1 MKGGKKFI
9 TTPTFVE
16 SPPFRSKTPQ
26 LSRKNRLLS
35 LTIRPQKAST
45 LRRNEM
51 KEGNNYRKPMKPPLY
66 ARVRALSQFRFCL
79 HPSPH
84 QITSYQSNTCGWTS
98 YVHPHIKTHILLFDL
113 YNINTRKGKGEGY
126 LGWMFTLFFTLNAL
140 IFIYLPE

>member
-1 MKGGKKFI
+1 MAYARKTKKKWYLPNERGKKFI
-9 TTPTFVE
+9 ATPTFVK

-66 ARVRALSQFRFCL
+66 ARVRALSKFRFL
-79 HPSPH
+79 PSPFTTPNNKLSIKH
-84 QITSYQSNTCGWTS
+84 LRVNILCSPAQ
-98 YVHPHIKTHILLFDL
+98 KTHILLFDL
-113 YNINTRKGKGEGY
+113 YNINTRKSKGEG
-126 LGWMFTLFFTLNAL
+126 
-140 IFIYLPE
+140 IFG